1 MAYSF
6 EIPNRPGAAATA
18 TDADFRAGIVHLP
31 PDDPNEPV
39 HRRDAEAQAAVE
51 AEVERIAALPSIT
64 ERMQAYSELARALK
78 EDGEAM
84 PLGAE
89 ERIVY
94 ALRTAGDPAPAPDAA
109 DREARALA
117 ARSAAPGAIIL
128 AVMLPFLLA
137 IAREFAMAKEGG
149 LFASPGSRATG
160 IGLAMACAG
169 ILARLPRRATT
180 MVGLAWLVVGAFVAG
195 MVGLAV
201 ARGVIGF

>member
-1 MAYSF
+1 
-6 EIPNRPGAAATA
+6 
-18 TDADFRAGIVHLP
+18 VHLP

-94 ALRTAGDPAPAPDAA
+94 ALRTAGDPAPAPDAV

-117 ARSAAPGAIIL
+117 ARSTPRSAAPGAIIL

-160 IGLAMACAG
+160 IGLAVACAG

-201 ARGVIGF
+201 ARGVIGFQGLVGRRDPRGVPTFPRPVLP